1 MTEGKI
7 YQAFNKKN
15 KAWVKYRFT
24 KAKGFQATDVK
35 QINPKVKFKG
45 IPVRGG
51 SRRKWKEV

>member
-51 SRRKWKEV
+51 SRRK